1 MEFLKLS
8 THASYSLAF
17 DSGHFVQRDAPGRVT
32 EAIKVTLAAAA
43 ARLSHGDG
51 GRL

>member
-8 THASYSLAF
+8 TQASYSLAL
-17 DSGHFVQRDAPGRVT
+17 DSGHFVQREAPALVT
-32 EAIKVTLAAAA
+32 EAIKLTLAAA
-43 ARLSHGDG
+43 RNGDG